1 MANVKISALPAATT
15 PLAGSELFEVVQS
28 GVSRSVAASAIGN
41 SATAVPYTSVAGRA
55 HCIAYNSTDVTF
67 AANTPTVIEF
77 DTAGIE
83 VGITVENNPGG
94 DPTRITFAEAGTY
107 EIALHA
113 QFDNTDSSNRIA
125 DIWFRLNGTDIPFS
139 TSEISVPKVADG
151 GTTFFQVQG
160 IVAVTAGQ
168 YIEVVVAVSNVAVS
182 LDYTAAIT
190 SPYNRPSIPSALIV
204 AQRIA

>member
-1 MANVKISALPAATT
+1 MANIKISALPAATT

-28 GVSRSVAASAIGN
+28 GASRSVSASSIAA
-41 SATAVPYTSVAGRA
+41 TRA
-55 HCIAYNSTDVTF
+55 HCIAYNSADVTF

-83 VGITVENNPGG
+83 VGITVENNGSG
-94 DPTRITFAEAGTY
+94 DPTRITFAQAGTY
-107 EIALHA
+107 EISVHA
-113 QFDNTDSSNRIA
+113 QFDNSDSSNRIA

-139 TSEISVPKVADG
+139 ASEISVPKVADG

-160 IVAVTAGQ
+160 ITSVTAGQ
-168 YIEVVVAVSNVAVS
+168 YIEVVVAVSNVAVT